1 MNRRE
6 VKKALIASWANDTR
20 KMMKEERKARWILN
34 KLGMIDT
41 LSSRAR
47 IVKAC
52 EELVERYE

>member
-1 MNRRE
+1 
-6 VKKALIASWANDTR
+6 
-20 KMMKEERKARWILN
+20 MMKEERKARWILN

-52 EELVERYE
+52 EELEERYE